1 MPQKTYAS
9 TGDIPEEVEVVDDG
23 GWLDKIKDVA
33 GGIKK
38 FFAEG
43 SISQAEGMGELGGG
57 YQDAGSELADIT
69 QRMQGMFEG
78 VGGTVKD
85 LLPLDPWTR
94 LNNPLKQSSDST
106 FWNPEFVREET
117 PPSRYIEEMND
128 LLDLTPEQIVANLQ
142 DAGHTTQEISD
153 WMNSPGWRVGVQQN
167 NEVDPADLRTYI
179 DMAFPGSDVD
189 DLTASPTPTYDP
201 VPKNLTGVTGSS
213 VETADIFGGLSP
225 EVKDKIRA
233 LEAEGYNR
241 EQATYIAR
249 NNITDEDMSG
259 RGALLLNR
267 MKDPHNESPEEA
279 LEYWKN
285 MDRTAGYGTSAT
297 KEIAGGQ
304 KETERFNPTGK
315 STTATTGEATTTAGE
330 VGTSMPGGLNPKQ
343 ALLEKD
349 EGDEITGEEYKE
361 DLRKR
366 FYTEVYSRPGGSR
379 SDIAGELPTVFGQ
392 TKTLF
397 WLHYGT
403 EVGDLLTAAGDK
415 ETVASTRQEA
425 RNNLESMY
433 GKFLNSYLANPQKY
447 RTGDRLANGIAR
459 VGYLLEKW
467 ETDKDTTGWKEADE
481 RDWGGWV
488 QPFFSVDAADSAA
501 AKVNRRNLIK
511 MSITSGRQGY
521 YSSLI
526 QNSAA
531 KMMNHYSRLG
541 MSEQEIFKRMT
552 RVFGQKPKEPTETEI
567 DAIDPAT
574 AGIRGEKTGEN
585 WEPEYFPDPIL
596 QIDPATA
603 GVMGEKT
610 GEGFKPGYFTG
621 PAMGQGISGQ
631 LLGMS
636 PSGGSFKEYMD
647 ALERQGF
654 PGAQRTAEGYK
665 PNYFGNAAM
674 ATHQPTN
681 PVRLNP
687 FGEFGQIQPSN
698 MFANDP
704 SQNPYSN
711 IGLEG
716 YIPDYL
722 RQRY

>member
-1 MPQKTYAS
+1 MT
-9 TGDIPEEVEVVDDG
+9 
-23 GWLDKIKDVA
+23 
-33 GGIKK
+33 
-38 FFAEG
+38 
-43 SISQAEGMGELGGG
+43 
-57 YQDAGSELADIT
+57 
-69 QRMQGMFEG
+69 
-78 VGGTVKD
+78 
-85 LLPLDPWTR
+85 
-94 LNNPLKQSSDST
+94 
-106 FWNPEFVREET
+106 
-117 PPSRYIEEMND
+117 
-128 LLDLTPEQIVANLQ
+128 
-142 DAGHTTQEISD
+142 
-153 WMNSPGWRVGVQQN
+153 
-167 NEVDPADLRTYI
+167 
-179 DMAFPGSDVD
+179 
-189 DLTASPTPTYDP
+189 
-201 VPKNLTGVTGSS
+201 
-213 VETADIFGGLSP
+213 
-225 EVKDKIRA
+225 
-233 LEAEGYNR
+233 
-241 EQATYIAR
+241 
-249 NNITDEDMSG
+249 
-259 RGALLLNR
+259 ALL
-267 MKDPHNESPEEA
+267 
-279 LEYWKN
+279 
-285 MDRTAGYGTSAT
+285 
-297 KEIAGGQ
+297 
-304 KETERFNPTGK
+304 
-315 STTATTGEATTTAGE
+315 
-330 VGTSMPGGLNPKQ
+330 
-343 ALLEKD
+343 
-349 EGDEITGEEYKE
+349 
-361 DLRKR
+361 
-366 FYTEVYSRPGGSR
+366 
-379 SDIAGELPTVFGQ
+379 TVS
-392 TKTLF
+392 L
-397 WLHYGT
+397 
-403 EVGDLLTAAGDK
+403 V
-415 ETVASTRQEA
+415 
-425 RNNLESMY
+425 
-433 GKFLNSYLANPQKY
+433 
-447 RTGDRLANGIAR
+447 
-459 VGYLLEKW
+459 LEKW

-603 GVMGEKT
+603 GFMGKKT